1 MGWNVFLILSWIHF
15 SDEKDSGFLDQ
26 NEKTIV
32 SHNNT
37 EKHSSDEC
45 DGEESS
51 EEDESAGDDESL
63 ENKTLGNHMASQ
75 SDIS

>member
-32 SHNNT
+32 SHNT

-51 EEDESAGDDESL
+51 EEDEKAGDDRSL
-63 ENKTLGNHMASQ
+63 ENKTFGNYMTSQ
-75 SDIS
+75 FDIS